1 MEIEVTIAGRRVYLR
16 DEDVRSRLKGVEPGP
31 LWVHVVDVDG
41 VVFPVKEAFALA
53 TGLDPLDFNTN
64 QARGALKR
72 LGFRVSRQT

>member
-1 MEIEVTIAGRRVYLR
+1 MEVDVTIAGRRVNLR
-16 DEDVRSRLKGVEPGP
+16 DEDVRSRLQGVDPGP
-31 LWVHVVDVDG
+31 LRVHVVDVNG

-72 LGFRVSRQT
+72 LGFTVTRQN

>member
-1 MEIEVTIAGRRVYLR
+1 MEIEVTIAGKRVYLR
-16 DEDVRSRLKGVEPGP
+16 DKDVRSRLKGVEPG
-31 LWVHVVDVDG
+31 LLRTHVVEVDG

-72 LGFRVSRQT
+72 LGFTVSRQT